1 MNTQTIYDTIETL
14 DLIRKRAI
22 YINNLICTHD
32 TEGVVSNGM
41 CIVDP
46 KLISVGLNEF
56 NVSLTYLETYWGK
69 TQDWYVD
76 NEYFDMC
83 DEDIINS
90 VKVKLQNHAETC
102 SKVKV
107 NMLQYEADL
116 LGYELIKKGE

>member
-1 MNTQTIYDTIETL
+1 MDIL
-14 DLIRKRAI
+14 DQIKKRAI
-22 YINNLICTHD
+22 YINNLISTHD
-32 TEGVVSNGM
+32 TKRIISNGV

-56 NVSLTYLETYWGK
+56 NVELTYHESYWGRN
-69 TQDWYVD
+69 DHWSVD

-90 VKVKLQNHAETC
+90 AKIKLQNHEETC
-102 SKVKV
+102 SNVRI

-116 LGYELIKKGE
+116 LGYQLSKKGE